1 MLYII
6 LVSFYYNQIKTSS
19 VEVLKNEKKKTIRLE
34 DMSKKQRRAAE
45 YRIMREAETKSSQFI
60 TKYHVDRRK

>member
-60 TKYHVDRRK
+60 TKYYVDRRE

>member
-45 YRIMREAETKSSQFI
+45 YRIMREAETKSSQVI
-60 TKYHVDRRK
+60 TKYHVDRKE

>member
-1 MLYII
+1 
-6 LVSFYYNQIKTSS
+6 
-19 VEVLKNEKKKTIRLE
+19 
-34 DMSKKQRRAAE
+34 MSKKQRRAAE

>member
-60 TKYHVDRRK
+60 TKYHVDRKE